1 MVEFVSTF
9 MFVPNCMLLKILDL
23 WIVFHYLILNDC
35 LFWDLRLKKIIN
47 EILVEIMCGWIEI
60 LVCKQIVNLIQF
72 VTLKLSSSQILCYPA
87 V

>member
-1 MVEFVSTF
+1 MLKRMSINEFMYYLFKRSFGVLMVEFVSTF

-47 EILVEIMCGWIEI
+47 EILVEIMCG
-60 LVCKQIVNLIQF
+60 
-72 VTLKLSSSQILCYPA
+72 
-87 V
+87 